1 MLANDKAAKRITGHF
16 QRWAQAAA
24 HTLSHAVKCN
34 AEGPFKEY
42 SKTDPV
48 DLPPVKAQ
56 VLRGGK
62 LVNAPDRE

>member
-1 MLANDKAAKRITGHF
+1 MNLNLIEMKESVKRRFGGMNNP
-16 QRWAQAAA
+16 QA
-24 HTLSHAVKCN
+24 LLKS
-34 AEGPFKEY
+34 Y

-62 LVNAPDRE
+62 LIDAPVR

>member
-1 MLANDKAAKRITGHF
+1 MKVGIYNHAIQEADETNLQFEYHAACLDAGVKA
-16 QRWAQAAA
+16 
-24 HTLSHAVKCN
+24 
-34 AEGPFKEY
+34 PFKTY

-62 LVNAPDRE
+62 LVDAPVR